1 MKKKPKGL
9 IRRSLKRDSGREVI
23 VLIEQVRDE
32 VKLVAEQHG
41 AIVEKLDKVENKLI
55 AHDSSLFKMEMG
67 IEMVKSKTGTI
78 DTKVDRIEKKI
89 DTALAEYGPRL
100 SKLEEKV
107 EV

>member
-1 MKKKPKGL
+1 MKK
-9 IRRSLKRDSGREVI
+9 RSQGVDMRSSKNSSGREII
-23 VLIEQVRDE
+23 VLTEQVRDE

-41 AIVEKLDKVENKLI
+41 TIIEKLDKVENKLI

-89 DTALAEYGPRL
+89 DTAHSG
-100 SKLEEKV
+100 S
-107 EV
+107 